1 MQWAPAKAGVQVMA
15 GTYGDTGRL
24 PLSVEEKKTQEQ
36 GERKGESVSGRD
48 RERTVHFLQ
57 QKIILCPN
65 IYNSRVITTAIIV
78 IIMVSLG
85 LP

>member
-1 MQWAPAKAGVQVMA
+1 MQWAPAKAGAQVMA
-15 GTYGDTGRL
+15 GTHGDTGRL
-24 PLSVEEKKTQEQ
+24 PPSVEEKTQAQ
-36 GERKGESVSGRD
+36 GERKGESVSGTD

-57 QKIILCPN
+57 QKIILCLN

>member
-1 MQWAPAKAGVQVMA
+1 MQWAPAEAGAQVMA
-15 GTYGDTGRL
+15 GTHGDTGRL
-24 PLSVEEKKTQEQ
+24 PPSVEEKTQEQ
-36 GERKGESVSGRD
+36 GERKGESVSGTD

-57 QKIILCPN
+57 QKIILCLN